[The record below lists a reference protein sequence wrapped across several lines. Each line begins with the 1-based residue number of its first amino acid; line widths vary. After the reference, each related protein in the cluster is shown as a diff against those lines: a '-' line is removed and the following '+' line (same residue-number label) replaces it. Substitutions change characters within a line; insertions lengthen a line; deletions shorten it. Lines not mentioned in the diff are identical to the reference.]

1 MKSFRKNSVMG
12 SVFVAGLSALLLSGT
27 ASALEPHIE
36 KAVKQGKEIFTH
48 ETFGGNGKVCQSCHL
63 EGGMKPGKLPN
74 GKAVPR
80 LTNAATIFPRYRA
93 RDNRVITLSDQI
105 MSCVAGGLKGKPPA
119 YGSEE
124 LNSLVSYVTSLSQGK
139 KMNMGGKLK

>member
-63 EGGMKPGKLPN
+63 DGGMKPGKLPN

-105 MSCVAGGLKGKPPA
+105 MSCVAGGLQGKPPA